1 MTAIPA
7 VRPTGAHRG
16 RRAANRR
23 PGLPEDAARWERP
36 ALAAVL
42 VVATVL
48 YSWGIGHAA
57 LHPFYGAAIRSMS
70 SGWRA
75 FFFGGLDASGAMS
88 IDKLPGAFWPD
99 AISVWIFGPHTWAA
113 ALPQVVEGVLT
124 VWLLHR
130 IVRAW
135 AGPFAA
141 LTAALVLTLTPVT
154 VVLTRATIPDTAL
167 TLLLVAAAGALQ
179 KAVRTE
185 RLLPL
190 VTCGVWVGLAFQ
202 TKMLQAWLVLPV
214 FAAVY
219 QLAAPGTA
227 LRRALRVLLGGAV
240 ALTVSCLWALIAWA
254 TPAGSRPYLDGTTD
268 NNPFALVF
276 GYNGLSRFSSDST
289 AFGAVAGTATSR
301 TTGNT
306 GWDML
311 INNTVGPQV
320 AWFLPLAVLAAVLGV
335 VWRTGRPRTD
345 LLRAGFLLWG
355 GWLAM
360 HTLVFSVSN
369 GNHAY
374 YTAVIAP
381 ALAALAGGGLALFRS
396 EYEAAHEP
404 EHEPE
409 QGGDHEPELGQE
421 RGPEHGQERGPEL
434 GQERGPEHGQEP
446 EPEREPVPWSP
457 YLWAQA
463 AQPWSPQV
471 PVAESEHG
479 AAPAPAPVRG
489 SRRHLALPA
498 AIALTTVWALVLD
511 WPTRFVSWLLPV
523 AVMLALCAVVGLWSR
538 GPRTSP
544 RMVHAALAA
553 GIAATLVVPAGWA
566 FSSLD
571 PLYAGAAASPM
582 TGPVGNSYHEHQ
594 HRAPRR
600 VGLGRP
606 SARDTALLDY
616 LSAHRDGEKYL
627 LATQAAYT
635 AEPLLRAKTEP
646 ILVMGGFTGDT
657 PFPTAQQFGSLV
669 AAHQVRYALLT
680 TQRPTSATTTWV
692 KSHCKRVPPTAYGR
706 RADGS
711 FSLYDCRPR
720 K

>member
-7 VRPTGAHRG
+7 VQPTGAHRG

-23 PGLPEDAARWERP
+23 SGPPEDAPRWERP

-57 LHPFYGAAIRSMS
+57 LHPFYGAAIRSMAES
-70 SGWRA
+70 WRA
-75 FFFGGLDASGAMS
+75 FFFGGLDASGS
-88 IDKLPGAFWPD
+88 ITIDKLPGAFWPD
-99 AISVWIFGPHTWAA
+99 AVSVWLFGPHTWAA

-141 LTAALVLTLTPVT
+141 LIAALTLTLTPVT
-154 VVLTRATIPDTAL
+154 VALNRATIPDTAL

-190 VTCGVWVGLAFQ
+190 ITCGIWVGLAFQ
-202 TKMLQAWLVLPV
+202 AKMLQAWLVLPV

-219 QLAAPGTA
+219 QLAAPGTR
-227 LRRALRVLLGGAV
+227 LNRALRVLLAGAV
-240 ALTVSCLWALIAWA
+240 ALVVSCSWVLIAWV
-254 TPAGSRPYLDGTTD
+254 TPAGSRPYLDGTSD
-268 NNPFALVF
+268 NDPFALVF

-289 AFGAVAGTATSR
+289 AFGAVAGTAASR

-311 INNTVGPQV
+311 INHTVGPQV
-320 AWFLPLAVLAAVLGV
+320 AWFLPLALLAVVLGV
-335 VWRTGRPRTD
+335 VWRAGQPRTD
-345 LLRAGFLLWG
+345 PLRTGFVMWG
-355 GWLAM
+355 GWLAV
-360 HTLVFSVSN
+360 HTLVFSASN

-396 EYEAAHEP
+396 EYEAKYEPKLEAQYEPGSEARYEP
-404 EHEPE
+404 E
-409 QGGDHEPELGQE
+409 
-421 RGPEHGQERGPEL
+421 
-434 GQERGPEHGQEP
+434 
-446 EPEREPVPWSP
+446 
-457 YLWAQA
+457 
-463 AQPWSPQV
+463 
-471 PVAESEHG
+471 AEASYE
-479 AAPAPAPVRG
+479 PAPEAEHEAG
-489 SRRHLALPA
+489 GRRHLALPA
-498 AIALTTVWALVLD
+498 AIVLTAVWALVLD

-523 AVMLALCAVVGLWSR
+523 VVMSALCGVVGLWSR

-544 RMVHAALAA
+544 RMVDAALAA

-566 FSSLD
+566 VSGLN
-571 PLYAGAAASPM
+571 PLYAGAATSPM
-582 TGPVGNSYHEHQ
+582 AGPVGKSYYEHPR
-594 HRAPRR
+594 HAPRR
-600 VGLGRP
+600 RGLGRP
-606 SARDTALLDY
+606 NARDTALLDY
-616 LSAHRDGEKYL
+616 LTTHRHGEKYL

-635 AEPLLRAKTEP
+635 AEPLLRAKSEP
-646 ILVMGGFTGDT
+646 ILVMGGFTGST
-657 PFPTAQQFGSLV
+657 PFPTAQQLGNLV
-669 AAHQVRYALLT
+669 ATHQLRYALLT
-680 TQRPTSATTTWV
+680 TQRPTTPATTWV
-692 KSHCKRVPPTAYGR
+692 KSHCTRIRPTAYAR
-706 RADGS
+706 HTDGT
-711 FSLYDCRPR
+711 FGLYDCNPQR
-720 K
+720 

>member
-16 RRAANRR
+16 RKAANRR
-23 PGLPEDAARWERP
+23 SGRPEDAPRWERP

-42 VVATVL
+42 TVATAL
-48 YSWGIGHAA
+48 YSWSIGHAA
-57 LHPFYGAAIRSMS
+57 LHPFYGAAIRSMAG
-70 SGWRA
+70 GWRA
-75 FFFGGLDASGAMS
+75 FFFGGLDTSGSIS

-99 AISVWIFGPHTWAA
+99 AVSVWLFGPHTWAA

-141 LTAALVLTLTPVT
+141 LIAALTLTLTPIT

-190 VTCGVWVGLAFQ
+190 ITCGIWVGLAFQ
-202 TKMLQAWLVLPV
+202 AKMLQAWLVLPV

-219 QLAAPGTA
+219 QIVAPGTP
-227 LRRALRVLLGGAV
+227 LKRALRFLLGGAV
-240 ALTVSCLWALIAWA
+240 ALAVSCFWVLIAWA
-254 TPAGSRPYLDGTTD
+254 TPAADRPYLDGTSD

-306 GWDML
+306 GWNML
-311 INNTVGPQV
+311 INHTVGPQV

-335 VWRTGRPRTD
+335 VWRTGQPRTD
-345 LLRAGFLLWG
+345 MLRAGFLIWG
-355 GWLAM
+355 GWLAI
-360 HTLVFSVSN
+360 HTLVFSASN

-381 ALAALAGGGLALFRS
+381 ALAALTGGGLSLFRS
-396 EYEAAHEP
+396 EYESEQEAQHEA
-404 EHEPE
+404 
-409 QGGDHEPELGQE
+409 GG
-421 RGPEHGQERGPEL
+421 
-434 GQERGPEHGQEP
+434 
-446 EPEREPVPWSP
+446 
-457 YLWAQA
+457 
-463 AQPWSPQV
+463 
-471 PVAESEHG
+471 
-479 AAPAPAPVRG
+479 
-489 SRRHLALPA
+489 RRHMALPA
-498 AIALTTVWALVLD
+498 AIVLTVAWALVLD

-523 AVMLALCAVVGLWSR
+523 AVMLALCGVAGLWTR

-544 RMVHAALAA
+544 RMVHGALAA

-566 FSSLD
+566 VSSLN
-571 PLYAGAAASPM
+571 PLYAGAPTAPV
-582 TGPVGNSYHEHQ
+582 TGPVGNAYYGSVRQ
-594 HRAPRR
+594 HHAPRR
-600 VGLGRP
+600 IGLDRP

-616 LSAHRDGEKYL
+616 LTTHRHGEKYL
-627 LATQAAYT
+627 LATQAAYA
-635 AEPLLRAKTEP
+635 AEPLLRAKSEP
-646 ILVMGGFTGDT
+646 ILVMGGFTGST
-657 PFPTAQQFGSLV
+657 PFPTARQLGSLV
-669 AAHQVRYALLT
+669 TAHQLRYALLT
-680 TQRPTSATTTWV
+680 TQRPTTPVTTWV
-692 KSHCKRVPPTAYGR
+692 KSHCTRIRPTAYGR
-706 RADGS
+706 RTGGS
-711 FSLYDCRPR
+711 FTLYDCNLQR
-720 K
+720 

>member
-7 VRPTGAHRG
+7 AQPTGAHRG

-23 PGLPEDAARWERP
+23 SGPPEDAPRWERP

-42 VVATVL
+42 VLATVL

-57 LHPFYGAAIRSMS
+57 LHPFYGAAIRSMADS
-70 SGWRA
+70 WRA
-75 FFFGGLDASGAMS
+75 FFFGGLDASGSIS

-99 AISVWIFGPHTWAA
+99 AVSVWLFGPHTWAA

-141 LTAALVLTLTPVT
+141 LVAALTLTLTPVT
-154 VVLTRATIPDTAL
+154 VALDRATIPDTAL

-190 VTCGVWVGLAFQ
+190 ITCGIWVGLAFQ
-202 TKMLQAWLVLPV
+202 AKMLQAWLVLPV

-219 QLAAPGTA
+219 QLAAPGTR
-227 LRRALRVLLGGAV
+227 LNRGLRVLLAGAV
-240 ALTVSCLWALIAWA
+240 ALAVSCSWVLITWV
-254 TPAGSRPYLDGTTD
+254 TPAASRPYLDGTSD
-268 NNPFALVF
+268 NDPFTLVF

-289 AFGAVAGTATSR
+289 AFGAVAGTAASR

-311 INNTVGPQV
+311 INHTVGPQI

-335 VWRTGRPRTD
+335 VWRTGQPRTD
-345 LLRAGFLLWG
+345 PLRTGFVLWG
-355 GWLAM
+355 GWLAV
-360 HTLVFSVSN
+360 HAVVFSVSN

-396 EYEAAHEP
+396 EY
-404 EHEPE
+404 
-409 QGGDHEPELGQE
+409 D
-421 RGPEHGQERGPEL
+421 
-434 GQERGPEHGQEP
+434 
-446 EPEREPVPWSP
+446 S
-457 YLWAQA
+457 
-463 AQPWSPQV
+463 
-471 PVAESEHG
+471 ESESG
-479 AAPAPAPVRG
+479 A
-489 SRRHLALPA
+489 RRRTALPA
-498 AIALTTVWALVLD
+498 AIVLTAAWALVLD

-523 AVMLALCAVVGLWSR
+523 AVMLALCSAVGLWTS

-544 RMVHAALAA
+544 RMVHGALAA

-566 FSSLD
+566 FAGLD
-571 PLYAGAAASPM
+571 PLYAGAATSPM
-582 TGPVGNSYHEHQ
+582 TGPVGKAYHPRH
-594 HRAPRR
+594 APRR
-600 VGLGRP
+600 IGLDQPG
-606 SARDTALLDY
+606 ARDTALLGY
-616 LSAHRDGEKYL
+616 LTTHRHGEKYL

-635 AEPLLRAKTEP
+635 AEPLLRAKSEP
-646 ILVMGGFTGDT
+646 ILVMGGFTGST
-657 PFPTAQQFGSLV
+657 PFPTAQQLGSLV
-669 AAHQVRYALLT
+669 TAHQLRYALLT
-680 TQRPTSATTTWV
+680 TARPTTPATTWV
-692 KSHCKRVPPTAYGR
+692 KSHCTRVRPSAYGR
-706 RADGS
+706 RTGGS
-711 FSLYDCRPR
+711 FTLYDCSPQR
-720 K
+720 

>member
-7 VRPTGAHRG
+7 IPAAPPTGAPRG
-16 RRAANRR
+16 RRTANRR
-23 PGLPEDAARWERP
+23 SGPPEDAPRWERP
-36 ALAAVL
+36 AFAAVL
-42 VVATVL
+42 VLATVL

-70 SGWRA
+70 ESWRA
-75 FFFGGLDASGAMS
+75 FFFGGLDASGSIS

-99 AISVWIFGPHTWAA
+99 ALSVRLFGPSTWAA

-130 IVRAW
+130 IVRPW

-141 LTAALVLTLTPVT
+141 LIAALTLTLTPVT
-154 VVLTRATIPDTAL
+154 VVLARATIPDTAL

-190 VTCGVWVGLAFQ
+190 ITCGIWVGLAFQ
-202 TKMLQAWLVLPV
+202 AKMLQAWLVLPV
-214 FAAVY
+214 FATVY
-219 QLAAPGTA
+219 QLAAPGTP
-227 LRRALRVLLGGAV
+227 LKRALRVLLGGAV
-240 ALTVSCLWALIAWA
+240 ALAVSCSWVLIAWA
-254 TPAGSRPYLDGTTD
+254 TPAADRPYLDGTSE

-289 AFGAVAGTATSR
+289 AFGAVAGTAASR

-311 INNTVGPQV
+311 INHTVGPQV

-335 VWRTGRPRTD
+335 VWRARQPRTD
-345 LLRAGFLLWG
+345 LLRAGFVMWG
-355 GWLAM
+355 GWLAV
-360 HTLVFSVSN
+360 HALVFSASN

-396 EYEAAHEP
+396 EYES
-404 EHEPE
+404 E
-409 QGGDHEPELGQE
+409 QEAGG
-421 RGPEHGQERGPEL
+421 
-434 GQERGPEHGQEP
+434 
-446 EPEREPVPWSP
+446 
-457 YLWAQA
+457 
-463 AQPWSPQV
+463 
-471 PVAESEHG
+471 
-479 AAPAPAPVRG
+479 
-489 SRRHLALPA
+489 RRHRALPA
-498 AIALTTVWALVLD
+498 AIALTAVWALVLD

-523 AVMLALCAVVGLWSR
+523 AVMLALCGVVGLGAR

-566 FSSLD
+566 LCSLN
-571 PLYAGAAASPM
+571 PLYAGAVTSPM
-582 TGPVGNSYHEHQ
+582 TGPVGNAYHDHPR
-594 HRAPRR
+594 HAPRR
-600 VGLGRP
+600 VGLDRP

-616 LSAHRDGEKYL
+616 LTTHRHGEKYL
-627 LATQAAYT
+627 LATQAAYS
-635 AEPLLRAKTEP
+635 AEPLLRAKSEP
-646 ILVMGGFTGDT
+646 ILVMGGFTGST
-657 PFPTAQQFGSLV
+657 PFPTAQQLGSLV
-669 AAHQVRYALLT
+669 TAHQLRYALLT
-680 TQRPTSATTTWV
+680 TQRPTTGATTWV
-692 KSHCKRVPPTAYGR
+692 KSHCTRIPPTAYGR
-706 RADGS
+706 RTDGS
-711 FSLYDCRPR
+711 FTLYDCTP
-720 K
+720 KA